1 MTSMTQS
8 LASVAS
14 FVRDMS
20 WDDLEAASSPSDR
33 TLTLD
38 GAIGIGVASEEAD
51 QMCTEDVLSA
61 PPASQNTG
69 DGGGGRWRLEVPQT
83 VGLNRTFNADDLKK
97 NLSRAFDS
105 NRTGPLDLK
114 GTPDRTGPLDLKGS
128 PRTGP
133 LDRTVPLDR
142 TGTLDH
148 RTKCMDTTILKDSP
162 VSQDRTTSLD
172 RPGLFDRLRPLNRT
186 FRMRDRLSPG
196 DRAEKRLGKPPG
208 FF

>member
-20 WDDLEAASSPSDR
+20 WDDLEAASSSPSDR

-38 GAIGIGVASEEAD
+38 CAIGIGAASEEAD
-51 QMCTEDVLSA
+51 QMFTEDVLSA

-83 VGLNRTFNADDLKK
+83 GGLNRTYNADDLKK

-114 GTPDRTGPLDLKGS
+114 GSPRTEPLDRTGPLDPTGS
-128 PRTGP
+128 
-133 LDRTVPLDR
+133 LDRTR
-142 TGTLDH
+142 C
-148 RTKCMDTTILKDSP
+148 KDTTILKDSP
-162 VSQDRTTSLD
+162 VSKDRTTSLD

-186 FRMRDRLSPG
+186 FRMKDRFNPG
-196 DRAEKRLGKPPG
+196 DRAEKRLGKLPG
-208 FF
+208 YF